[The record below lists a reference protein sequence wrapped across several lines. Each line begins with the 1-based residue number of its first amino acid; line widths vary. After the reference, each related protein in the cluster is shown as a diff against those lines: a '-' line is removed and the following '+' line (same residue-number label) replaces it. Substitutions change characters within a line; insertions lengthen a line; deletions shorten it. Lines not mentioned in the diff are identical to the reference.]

1 MSEHDMQI
9 FNTCAEFIAKRVR
22 IVFVIREMKNDSE
35 RGVLIV
41 A

>member
-1 MSEHDMQI
+1 
-9 FNTCAEFIAKRVR
+9 VR

-41 A
+41 AWNEIKSETN